1 MPRTRV
7 TRRTNKSRS
16 PPDDEPVLLDNEGN
30 VNLKLHN
37 FSKEFNK
44 PNQMFSVPPTVTLT
58 SCFFHCNVTVF
69 TVSVIAQSQLC
80 KNLFIC

>member
-1 MPRTRV
+1 MPRTQV

-16 PPDDEPVLLDNEGN
+16 HPDEPLQSDNEGN

-37 FSKEFNK
+37 VSKEFNE
-44 PNQMFSVPPTVTLT
+44 PNLMFSVPPIVTLT
-58 SCFFHCNVTVF
+58 SCVFHCTFF
-69 TVSVIAQSQLC
+69 TVSGIAQSQLC